1 MSYVLSKSVNQYHV
15 VVSSGW
21 ALGFCSKDFYSSIIA
36 LCSESGVTSD
46 AAVSLSKGLKSHT
59 RY

>member
-1 MSYVLSKSVNQYHV
+1 MDFFGQRVGFVKLKF
-15 VVSSGW
+15 SSGW
-21 ALGFCSKDFYSSIIA
+21 ALGFCSKDFYSPIIA

-46 AAVSLSKGLKSHT
+46 AAVSKGLKSHT